1 MLQAN
6 FARFEQIKRFT
17 LLPRAFSK
25 ENGEITDTLKYVAR
39 LSTAFPSRDRS
50 HVCIIYV
57 KSLFITVSR
66 MITIE
71 QLKETEERKLA
82 LRRYL

>member
-1 MLQAN
+1 MQS
-6 FARFEQIKRFT
+6 FVFVWQISGILLISPFKRNT
-17 LLPRAFSK
+17 
-25 ENGEITDTLKYVAR
+25 
-39 LSTAFPSRDRS
+39 
-50 HVCIIYV
+50 
-57 KSLFITVSR
+57 

>member
-1 MLQAN
+1 MIVSLQKITN
-6 FARFEQIKRFT
+6 
-17 LLPRAFSK
+17 LP
-25 ENGEITDTLKYVAR
+25 
-39 LSTAFPSRDRS
+39 
-50 HVCIIYV
+50 
-57 KSLFITVSR
+57 R